1 MEIVFLLVGIGIGG
15 LLGWLLKQSRKAEQT
30 GDSDE
35 LQSKYMEASNRASAS
50 LQAETMLRSE
60 YDKVRHE
67 IENKQLEIVRLN
79 NELTAA
85 VSQSK
90 NMEQRLSEQKG
101 ELEQLNQRF
110 KTEFENLA
118 AKILEEKS
126 QKFTEQNKQSL
137 DGLLTPLKDR
147 IKDFEEKVQKVY
159 DTEAAERNMLKG
171 EIKQLMSLNQQ
182 MQLDAQNLT
191 KALKGDNKT
200 QGNWGEF
207 ILESIL
213 EKSGL
218 VKDREYKT
226 QESITTEDGKR
237 YQPDVVINLPDGKCL
252 IIDSKVSL
260 VAYER
265 YVSADDELL
274 KAQALKEHS
283 LSFKNHIKG
292 LSDKNY
298 QKLYGVGSLDFVLL
312 FVPIESAF
320 AATVQFDNQLF
331 NDAFERNIVIVSP
344 STLLATLRTVAN
356 IWRQENQSKNAI
368 EIANKAGDM
377 YDKFVGFVDDLI
389 GLGNKMRDAQ
399 KAYEG
404 AMNKLHQ
411 GSGNLVKRSEDL
423 KKLGAK
429 ANKTLPAALVDRSID
444 E

>member
-1 MEIVFLLVGIGIGG
+1 
-15 LLGWLLKQSRKAEQT
+15 
-30 GDSDE
+30 
-35 LQSKYMEASNRASAS
+35 
-50 LQAETMLRSE
+50 MLRKE
-60 YDKVRHE
+60 VEELKAQLGAKQEE
-67 IENKQLEIVRLN
+67 IIRLN
-79 NELTAA
+79 NELTSALSAA
-85 VSQSK
+85 K
-90 NMEQRLSEQKG
+90 NIEVRLTEQKG
-101 ELEQLNQRF
+101 EMEELNQKF
-110 KTEFENLA
+110 KMEFENLA
-118 AKILEEKS
+118 SKILEEKS

-137 DGLLTPLKDR
+137 DGILTPLRER
-147 IKDFEEKVQKVY
+147 IKDFEEKVQRVY

-171 EIKQLMSLNQQ
+171 EIKQLMGLNQQ
-182 MQLDAQNLT
+182 MQQDAQNLT
-191 KALKGDNKT
+191 KALKGDNKA

-218 VKDREYKT
+218 MKDREYKT

-237 YQPDVVINLPDGKCL
+237 YQPDVIIQLPDGKCL
-252 IIDSKVSL
+252 IVDSKVSL
-260 VAYER
+260 VAYEKF
-265 YVSADDELL
+265 VSADDETIRV
-274 KAQALKEHS
+274 QALKEHGQ
-283 LSFKNHIKG
+283 SFKSHIKG
-292 LSDKNY
+292 LSEKNY
-298 QKLYGVGSLDFVLL
+298 QNLYGIKSLDFVLL
-312 FVPIESAF
+312 FVPIEPAF
-320 AATVQFDNQLF
+320 AAAVQYDNQLF

-389 GLGNKMRDAQ
+389 VLGNKMRDSQ

-429 ANKTLPAALVDRSID
+429 ANKSLPQNLLDRSID